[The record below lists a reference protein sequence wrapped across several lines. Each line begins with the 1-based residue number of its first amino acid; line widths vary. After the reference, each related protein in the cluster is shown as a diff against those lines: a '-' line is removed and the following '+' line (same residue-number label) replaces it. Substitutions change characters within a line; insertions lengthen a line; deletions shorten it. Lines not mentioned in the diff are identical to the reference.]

1 LVKLINNAYNN
12 ANFLPPLF
20 ADRNVIMSHVTRPQD
35 PTFSSHQFIQLALD
49 NQVLKFGEF
58 VLKSGRISPYFF
70 NAGLLATGEMLSLL
84 ARGYADALAEQI
96 SAANNGGNEQE
107 LVIFGAA
114 YKGIPFVAA
123 TAQALWL
130 HHGINAKWGY
140 NRKEA
145 KTHGEGGNLVG
156 ADVTGKAVWVLDD
169 VITAGTA
176 MREVVD
182 ILEQAG
188 ASVAGILV
196 ALDRKEKGQADHSAI
211 QELAAT
217 LEVPVRALVDIDD
230 LISYLADDHGAR
242 NGQHKDATQLAKM
255 QHYREQYGV

>member
-1 LVKLINNAYNN
+1 MLNAATLNNAQHAQN
-12 ANFLPPLF
+12 A
-20 ADRNVIMSHVTRPQD
+20 S
-35 PTFSSHQFIQLALD
+35 FSSHQFIQLALD

-70 NAGLLATGEMLSLL
+70 NAGLLASGEMLSLL
-84 ARGYADALAEQI
+84 ARGYADALAEKMAEQM
-96 SAANNGGNEQE
+96 AASDNGTNEQE

-156 ADVTGKAVWVLDD
+156 ADVSGKAVWVLDD

-176 MREVVD
+176 MREVVE

-188 ASVAGILV
+188 ASVAGIIV
-196 ALDRKEKGQADHSAI
+196 ALDRKEKGLAERSAI
-211 QELAAT
+211 QELAET
-217 LEVPVRALVDIDD
+217 LDVPVRALVDIDD
-230 LISYLADDHGAR
+230 LINYLAGSSTD
-242 NGQHKDATQLAKM
+242 KDAAQLARM
-255 QHYREQYGV
+255 QHYRAQYGV

>member
-1 LVKLINNAYNN
+1 MLNTPVPDAQPAQNQL
-12 ANFLPPLF
+12 
-20 ADRNVIMSHVTRPQD
+20 
-35 PTFSSHQFIQLALD
+35 FSSHDFIQLALD
-49 NQVLKFGEF
+49 NEVLKFGEF
-58 VLKSGRISPYFF
+58 VLKSGRVSPYFF

-84 ARGYADALAEQI
+84 ARGYADALAEQMVAND
-96 SAANNGGNEQE
+96 SVDNAANAKE

-123 TAQALWL
+123 TAQALWH

-156 ADVTGKAVWVLDD
+156 ADVSGKAVWVLDD

-188 ASVAGILV
+188 ASVAGIIV
-196 ALDRKEKGQADHSAI
+196 ALDRKEKGQSDHSAI

-217 LEVPVRALVDIDD
+217 LKVPVRALVDIDD
-230 LISYLADDHGAR
+230 LIGYLADE
-242 NGQHKDATQLAKM
+242 NSQYKDATQLAKM

>member
-1 LVKLINNAYNN
+1 MFNAPVTD
-12 ANFLPPLF
+12 AQP
-20 ADRNVIMSHVTRPQD
+20 AQNVS
-35 PTFSSHQFIQLALD
+35 FSSHQFIQLALD

-84 ARGYADALAEQI
+84 ARGYADALAEQMAV
-96 SAANNGGNEQE
+96 SNNRADERE

-156 ADVTGKAVWVLDD
+156 ADVSGKAVWVLDD

-176 MREVVD
+176 MREVVE

-188 ASVAGILV
+188 ANVAGIIV
-196 ALDRKEKGQADHSAI
+196 ALDRKEKGQSDYSAI

-217 LEVPVRALVDIDD
+217 LKVPVRALVNIDD
-230 LISYLADDHGAR
+230 LISYLADDHGAQ
-242 NGQHKDATQLAKM
+242 NGQYKDATQLAKM

>member
-1 LVKLINNAYNN
+1 MPNI
-12 ANFLPPLF
+12 
-20 ADRNVIMSHVTRPQD
+20 Q
-35 PTFSSHQFIQLALD
+35 PTQNPDFSSHAFIQLALD

-84 ARGYADALAEQI
+84 ARGYADALAEQM
-96 SAANNGGNEQE
+96 SAMNSDNNDQE

-156 ADVTGKAVWVLDD
+156 ADVNGKAVWVLDD

-176 MREVVD
+176 MREVVN

-188 ASVAGILV
+188 ASVAGIIV
-196 ALDRKEKGQADHSAI
+196 ALDRKEKGQAEHSAI

-217 LEVPVRALVDIDD
+217 LQVPVRALVDIDD
-230 LISYLADDHGAR
+230 LIGYLADETS
-242 NGQHKDATQLAKM
+242 QHKDATQLAKM

>member
-1 LVKLINNAYNN
+1 MLNAATLNNAQHAQN
-12 ANFLPPLF
+12 A
-20 ADRNVIMSHVTRPQD
+20 S
-35 PTFSSHQFIQLALD
+35 FSSHQFIQLALD

-70 NAGLLATGEMLSLL
+70 NAGLLASGEMLSLL
-84 ARGYADALAEQI
+84 ARGYADALAEKVAEQM
-96 SAANNGGNEQE
+96 AASDNGTNEQE

-156 ADVTGKAVWVLDD
+156 ADVKGEAVWVLDD

-176 MREVVD
+176 MREVVE

-188 ASVAGILV
+188 ASVAGIIV
-196 ALDRKEKGQADHSAI
+196 ALDRKEKGLAERSAI

-217 LEVPVRALVDIDD
+217 LEVPVRALIDIDD
-230 LISYLADDHGAR
+230 LISYLAESSP
-242 NGQHKDATQLAKM
+242 NKDATQLAKM
-255 QHYREQYGV
+255 QHYRAQYGV

>member
-1 LVKLINNAYNN
+1 MLNATTPNNQPANNA
-12 ANFLPPLF
+12 
-20 ADRNVIMSHVTRPQD
+20 S
-35 PTFSSHQFIQLALD
+35 FSSHQFIQLALE
-49 NQVLKFGEF
+49 NQVLRFGEF

-70 NAGLLATGEMLSLL
+70 NAGLLASGEMLSLL
-84 ARGYADALAEQI
+84 ARGYADALAEQM
-96 SAANNGGNEQE
+96 AAQGSMANAGADEQE

-145 KTHGEGGNLVG
+145 KTHGEGGSLVG
-156 ADVTGKAVWVLDD
+156 ADVQGKAVWVLDD

-176 MREVVD
+176 MREVVE

-188 ASVAGILV
+188 ASVAGIIV
-196 ALDRKEKGQADHSAI
+196 ALDRKEKGLAEYSAI
-211 QELAAT
+211 QELAST

-230 LISYLADDHGAR
+230 LISYLAESSPE
-242 NGQHKDATQLAKM
+242 KDATQLAKM
-255 QHYREQYGV
+255 QHYRAQYGV

>member
-1 LVKLINNAYNN
+1 MPNTQHAPN
-12 ANFLPPLF
+12 P
-20 ADRNVIMSHVTRPQD
+20 D
-35 PTFSSHQFIQLALD
+35 FSSHAFIQLALD

-96 SAANNGGNEQE
+96 RPTNADAQE

-156 ADVTGKAVWVLDD
+156 ADVSGKAVWVLDD

-176 MREVVD
+176 MREVVE

-188 ASVAGILV
+188 ASVAGIIV
-196 ALDRKEKGQADHSAI
+196 ALDRKEKGQAEHSAI

-217 LEVPVRALVDIDD
+217 LDVPVRALVDIDD
-230 LISYLADDHGAR
+230 LISYLAAD
-242 NGQHKDATQLAKM
+242 NSQYKDVTQLAKM

>member
-1 LVKLINNAYNN
+1 MLNA
-12 ANFLPPLF
+12 AT
-20 ADRNVIMSHVTRPQD
+20 ADAQTAS
-35 PTFSSHQFIQLALD
+35 FSSHQFIQLALD

-84 ARGYADALAEQI
+84 ARGYADALAAQMTQSDEADMQK
-96 SAANNGGNEQE
+96 

-123 TAQALWL
+123 TAQALWQ

-156 ADVTGKAVWVLDD
+156 ADVSGKAVWVLDD

-176 MREVVD
+176 MREVVE

-188 ASVAGILV
+188 ASVAGIIV
-196 ALDRKEKGQADHSAI
+196 ALDRKEKGQGDHSAI

-217 LEVPVRALVDIDD
+217 LNVPVRALVDIDD
-230 LISYLADDHGAR
+230 LISYLAAA
-242 NGQHKDATQLAKM
+242 NGQYKDATQLAKM
-255 QHYREQYGV
+255 QHYRAQYGV

>member
-1 LVKLINNAYNN
+1 MLNAPVSN
-12 ANFLPPLF
+12 AASAQHPSF
-20 ADRNVIMSHVTRPQD
+20 A
-35 PTFSSHQFIQLALD
+35 SHQFIQLALD

-70 NAGLLATGEMLSLL
+70 NAGLLASGEMLSLL
-84 ARGYADALAEQI
+84 ARGYADALAEKVTGQM
-96 SAANNGGNEQE
+96 AAVNNGEEKQE

-156 ADVTGKAVWVLDD
+156 ADVNGKAVWVLDD

-176 MREVVD
+176 MREVVE

-188 ASVAGILV
+188 ASVAGIIV
-196 ALDRKEKGQADHSAI
+196 ALDRKEKGLAEHSAI
-211 QELAAT
+211 QELAST
-217 LEVPVRALVDIDD
+217 LEVPVHALVDIDD
-230 LISYLADDHGAR
+230 LISYLAEDSSP
-242 NGQHKDATQLAKM
+242 HKDATQLAKM
-255 QHYREQYGV
+255 QHYRAQYGV

>member
-1 LVKLINNAYNN
+1 MLNATTPNNQPANNA
-12 ANFLPPLF
+12 
-20 ADRNVIMSHVTRPQD
+20 S
-35 PTFSSHQFIQLALD
+35 FSSHQFIQLALD
-49 NQVLKFGEF
+49 NQVLRFGEF

-70 NAGLLATGEMLSLL
+70 NAGLLASGEMLSLL
-84 ARGYADALAEQI
+84 ARGYADALAEQM
-96 SAANNGGNEQE
+96 AAQGSMANAGADEQE

-145 KTHGEGGNLVG
+145 KTHGEGGSLVG
-156 ADVTGKAVWVLDD
+156 ANVQGKAVWVLDD

-176 MREVVD
+176 MREVVE

-188 ASVAGILV
+188 ASVAGIIV
-196 ALDRKEKGQADHSAI
+196 ALDRKEKGLAEHSAI
-211 QELAAT
+211 QELAST

-230 LISYLADDHGAR
+230 LISYLAESSPE
-242 NGQHKDATQLAKM
+242 KDATQLAKM
-255 QHYREQYGV
+255 QHYRAQYGV

>member
-1 LVKLINNAYNN
+1 MPVANTAQNATQ
-12 ANFLPPLF
+12 A
-20 ADRNVIMSHVTRPQD
+20 S
-35 PTFSSHQFIQLALD
+35 FSAQQFIELALE
-49 NQVLKFGEF
+49 NKVLKFGEF

-70 NAGLLATGEMLSLL
+70 NAGLLASGEMLSLL
-84 ARGYADALAEQI
+84 ARGYADALVEQL
-96 SAANNGGNEQE
+96 AVNEADNTDNSNTRDDT

-130 HHGINAKWGY
+130 HHGVNAYWGY
-140 NRKEA
+140 NRKEV

-156 ADVTGKAVWVLDD
+156 TDVQGKTVWILDD

-176 MREVVD
+176 MREVIE
-182 ILEQAG
+182 ILQQAG

-196 ALDRKEKGQADHSAI
+196 ALDRKEKGQNEQSAI
-211 QELAAT
+211 QELAAN
-217 LEVPVRALVDIDD
+217 LQVPVRALVDIDD
-230 LISYLADDHGAR
+230 LIGYLADD
-242 NGQHKDATQLAKM
+242 NSQYKDAQQLAKM

>member
-1 LVKLINNAYNN
+1 
-12 ANFLPPLF
+12 
-20 ADRNVIMSHVTRPQD
+20 MSHVTRPQD

-96 SAANNGGNEQE
+96 SANNGDNEQE

-176 MREVVD
+176 MREVVE

-196 ALDRKEKGQADHSAI
+196 ALDRKEKGQAEHSAI

-230 LISYLADDHGAR
+230 LISYLADDHGAQ

>member
-1 LVKLINNAYNN
+1 M
-12 ANFLPPLF
+12 P
-20 ADRNVIMSHVTRPQD
+20 NVQHAQNPA
-35 PTFSSHQFIQLALD
+35 FSSHTFIQLALD

-84 ARGYADALAEQI
+84 ARGYADALANQISTEQM
-96 SAANNGGNEQE
+96 SAANDGSNGQE

-156 ADVTGKAVWVLDD
+156 ADVNGKAVWVLDD

-176 MREVVD
+176 MREVVE

-188 ASVAGILV
+188 ASVAGIIV
-196 ALDRKEKGQADHSAI
+196 ALDRKEKGQAEHSAI

-217 LEVPVRALVDIDD
+217 LQVPVRALVDIDD
-230 LISYLADDHGAR
+230 LIRYLADETSL
-242 NGQHKDATQLAKM
+242 HKDATQLAKM

>member
-1 LVKLINNAYNN
+1 MLNA
-12 ANFLPPLF
+12 AT
-20 ADRNVIMSHVTRPQD
+20 ADAQTAS
-35 PTFSSHQFIQLALD
+35 FSSHQFIQLALD

-84 ARGYADALAEQI
+84 ARGYADALAAQMTKSDE
-96 SAANNGGNEQE
+96 ADMQE

-123 TAQALWL
+123 TAQALWQ

-156 ADVTGKAVWVLDD
+156 ADVSGKAVWVLDD

-176 MREVVD
+176 MREVVE

-188 ASVAGILV
+188 ASVAGIIV
-196 ALDRKEKGQADHSAI
+196 ALDRKEKGQGEHSAI

-217 LEVPVRALVDIDD
+217 LNVPVRALVDIDD
-230 LISYLADDHGAR
+230 LISYLAVA
-242 NGQHKDATQLAKM
+242 NGQYKDATQLAKM
-255 QHYREQYGV
+255 QHYRAQYGV

>member
-1 LVKLINNAYNN
+1 MLNAATLNNAQHPQN
-12 ANFLPPLF
+12 A
-20 ADRNVIMSHVTRPQD
+20 S
-35 PTFSSHQFIQLALD
+35 FSSHQFIQLALD

-70 NAGLLATGEMLSLL
+70 NAGLLASGEMLSLL
-84 ARGYADALAEQI
+84 ARGYADALAEKMAEQM
-96 SAANNGGNEQE
+96 AASDNGTNEQE

-156 ADVTGKAVWVLDD
+156 ADVSGKAVWVLDD

-176 MREVVD
+176 MREVVE

-188 ASVAGILV
+188 ARVAGIIV
-196 ALDRKEKGQADHSAI
+196 ALDRKEKGLAERSAI
-211 QELAAT
+211 QELAET
-217 LEVPVRALVDIDD
+217 LDVPVRALVDIDD
-230 LISYLADDHGAR
+230 LISYLAGSSTD
-242 NGQHKDATQLAKM
+242 KDAAQLARM
-255 QHYREQYGV
+255 QHYRAQYGV

>member
-1 LVKLINNAYNN
+1 MSNAPVPN
-12 ANFLPPLF
+12 ASVLS
-20 ADRNVIMSHVTRPQD
+20 ASVTNTSVPNAK

-84 ARGYADALAEQI
+84 AHGYADALAEQV
-96 SAANNGGNEQE
+96 ANNGADEQE

-123 TAQALWL
+123 TAQALWN

-156 ADVTGKAVWVLDD
+156 ADVSGKAVWVLDD

-176 MREVVD
+176 MREVVE

-188 ASVAGILV
+188 ASVAGIIV
-196 ALDRKEKGQADHSAI
+196 ALDRKEKGQAEHSAI
-211 QELAAT
+211 QELAST

-230 LISYLADDHGAR
+230 LISYLAEQDSQYR
-242 NGQHKDATQLAKM
+242 DATQLAKM

>member
-1 LVKLINNAYNN
+1 MLNASMPN
-12 ANFLPPLF
+12 AQHP
-20 ADRNVIMSHVTRPQD
+20 S
-35 PTFSSHQFIQLALD
+35 FSSHQFIQLALD

-70 NAGLLATGEMLSLL
+70 NAGLLASGEMLSLL
-84 ARGYADALAEQI
+84 ACGYADALAEQMAEQM
-96 SAANNGGNEQE
+96 AANNNGAEQQE

-130 HHGINAKWGY
+130 HHGINAEWGY

-156 ADVTGKAVWVLDD
+156 ADVSGKAVWVLDD

-188 ASVAGILV
+188 ASVAGIIV
-196 ALDRKEKGQADHSAI
+196 ALDRKEKGQSDHSAI

-217 LEVPVRALVDIDD
+217 LKVPVRALVDIDD
-230 LISYLADDHGAR
+230 LISYLADDHDVQS
-242 NGQHKDATQLAKM
+242 GQYKDATQLAKM
-255 QHYREQYGV
+255 QHYRAQYGV

>member
-1 LVKLINNAYNN
+1 MPHTQHANN
-12 ANFLPPLF
+12 
-20 ADRNVIMSHVTRPQD
+20 VS
-35 PTFSSHQFIQLALD
+35 FSSHAFIQLALD

-70 NAGLLATGEMLSLL
+70 NAGLLASGEMLSLL
-84 ARGYADALAEQI
+84 ARGYADALAEQM
-96 SAANNGGNEQE
+96 AATNDGTNEQD

-156 ADVTGKAVWVLDD
+156 ANVKGKAVWVLDD

-176 MREVVD
+176 MREVVE

-188 ASVAGILV
+188 ASVAGIIV
-196 ALDRKEKGQADHSAI
+196 ALDRKEKGLAEYSAI
-211 QELAAT
+211 QELAAN
-217 LEVPVRALVDIDD
+217 LNVPVLALVDIDD
-230 LISYLADDHGAR
+230 VISYLAEGSHS
-242 NGQHKDATQLAKM
+242 NKNATQLAKM
-255 QHYREQYGV
+255 QHYRAQYGV